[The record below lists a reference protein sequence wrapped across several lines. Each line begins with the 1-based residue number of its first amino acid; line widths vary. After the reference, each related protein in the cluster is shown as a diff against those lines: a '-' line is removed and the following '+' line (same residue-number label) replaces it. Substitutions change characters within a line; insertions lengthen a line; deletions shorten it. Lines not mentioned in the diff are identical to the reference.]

1 METASDSIHID
12 LQGHCGSRLQAVT
25 QLLRDI
31 RKLDVTV
38 HLQRPRNDVP
48 EHSVYCGSNAL
59 LKQLVD
65 LSSILQKAGHSLEAG
80 ALLDVYEL
88 GREPEE
94 FGGLGLP
101 GDGQDLSEQDI
112 SELLFLVSAQLE
124 SLNSAERAKKPLKPL
139 HARPAGRRGMTM
151 SEKILAAHDVERKGE
166 VKPGDVIRVD
176 VDWILASE
184 LSWKVRASHLTYLRR
199 MGRANVNLSFNSI
212 WKDGITVWGSPA
224 FRVTIDSGLLGII

>member
-1 METASDSIHID
+1 METASDRVHIT
-12 LQGHCGSRLQAVT
+12 LQGQGGSTLQRVT

-31 RKLDVTV
+31 RKLDVAV
-38 HLQRPRNDVP
+38 HLQSPSNDVP
-48 EHSVYCGSNAL
+48 EYSIHCYSNAL

-65 LSSILQKAGHSLEAG
+65 LASILQKAGHSLEAG

-88 GREPEE
+88 GREPED

-101 GDGQDLSEQDI
+101 GDGQDFSEQDI

-139 HARPAGRRGMTM
+139 HARPAGRRAMTM

-184 LSWKVRASHLTYLRR
+184 LSWKVRASHLTCLRG
-199 MGRANVNLSFNSI
+199 MGCANVNLSLNSI
-212 WKDGITVWGSPA
+212 WKDGITAWGSPA
-224 FRVTIDSGLLGII
+224 FRATIDSGLLGII